1 MTIDLDAARQRLE
14 ARRDDLEAHSERA
27 TNDRAAVAL
36 DQQSVGRLSRMD
48 AMQQQAMAEAQ
59 ERQRTAELQ
68 RIDVALR
75 RVRDGD
81 YGICDT
87 CGEEIP
93 EGRLA
98 VDPSATLC
106 VACASG

>member
-14 ARRDDLEAHSERA
+14 ARRDELKARSERSA
-27 TNDRAAVAL
+27 EDRAAVTL

-48 AMQQQAMAEAQ
+48 AMQRQAMAEAQ
-59 ERQRTAELQ
+59 ERQRVIELQ

-75 RVRDGD
+75 RIRDGD
-81 YGICDT
+81 YGICDA
-87 CGEEIP
+87 CGEDIA

-98 VDPSATLC
+98 VDPSAALC
-106 VACASG
+106 VTCATA

>member
-1 MTIDLDAARQRLE
+1 MTLDLDAARQRLE
-14 ARRDDLEAHSERA
+14 ARRDDLKAQSERSA
-27 TNDRAAVAL
+27 EDRAAVAL

-59 ERQRTAELQ
+59 ERQRVVELQ

-75 RVRDGD
+75 RIRDGD
-81 YGICDT
+81 YGTCDA
-87 CGEEIP
+87 CGEDIA

-98 VDPSATLC
+98 IDPSAALC
-106 VACASG
+106 VKCATA